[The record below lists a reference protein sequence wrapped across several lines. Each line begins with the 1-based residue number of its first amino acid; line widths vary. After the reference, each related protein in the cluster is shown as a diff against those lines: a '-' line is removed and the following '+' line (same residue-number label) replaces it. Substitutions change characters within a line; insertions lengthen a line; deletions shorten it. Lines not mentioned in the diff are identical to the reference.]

1 MIEWLTLITGAIVAI
16 ATVVLAYITWQHV
29 RLTRETLK
37 ATYKPEIIVRLL
49 RGNLYVHN
57 EYFADY
63 EIILSVKNVGT
74 GVARK
79 IEFGDSDSLSFAP
92 YGDEPLENINLFR
105 HGIDLLASGDE
116 RRHSKPIIPDP
127 HGDLNQ
133 LKVTIN
139 VTYEDSDGT
148 KHSKPS
154 PLNFADPESLPPQGY
169 SQ

>member
-1 MIEWLTLITGAIVAI
+1 MIEWLTVITGAIVAI

-37 ATYKPEIIVRLL
+37 ATYKPEVIVRLL
-49 RGNLYVHN
+49 RGNLHVYN

-63 EIILSVKNVGT
+63 GIILCVKNVGT
-74 GVARK
+74 GVAHK
-79 IEFGDSDSLSFAP
+79 IEFGDRESLSFAP
-92 YGDEPLENINLFR
+92 YGGESLGNINLLR
-105 HGIDLLASGDE
+105 HGIDLLAPGDE
-116 RRHSKPIIPDP
+116 RRHNKPIIPDLQ
-127 HGDLNQ
+127 GDLNQ

-139 VTYEDSDGT
+139 VTYEDSEGT
-148 KHSKPS
+148 KYSKLS

>member
-1 MIEWLTLITGAIVAI
+1 MIQWLTLIVGGVVAI

-37 ATYKPEIIVRLL
+37 ATYKPEVIIRLL
-49 RGNLYVHN
+49 RGNLHIDEERLGV
-57 EYFADY
+57 Y
-63 EIILSVKNVGT
+63 EIILCVKNVGT

-79 IEFGDSDSLSFAP
+79 IEFGDKDALSFAP
-92 YGDEPLENINLFR
+92 YGGESLENVNLLK
-105 HGIDLLASGDE
+105 HGIDLLAPGDE
-116 RRHSKPIIPDP
+116 RRHNKPIIPNP
-127 HGDLNQ
+127 QGDLNQ
-133 LKVTIN
+133 LRVTIS
-139 VTYEDSDGT
+139 VTYEDSDGI